1 MSGTGLIVALVV
13 ETPLMVQK
21 FPAGTAGTAPTANC
35 TLVSLADV
43 HELFSG
49 AVMTTG
55 AGSPMMTFVVAVP
68 IPNGFVHATEIVF
81 VPAMSATVFV
91 LGVVEAKLTP
101 VAALVMRQL
110 VLGGIVTDP
119 STV

>member
-1 MSGTGLIVALVV
+1 
-13 ETPLMVQK
+13 
-21 FPAGTAGTAPTANC
+21 
-35 TLVSLADV
+35 
-43 HELFSG
+43 
-49 AVMTTG
+49 
-55 AGSPMMTFVVAVP
+55 
-68 IPNGFVHATEIVF
+68 VHATEIVF